1 MFVLMKNFLYGTISP
16 ESIISLFSQAP
27 VGLALLIG
35 EDFVIENAN
44 TQILQFW
51 QKDSR
56 VIGLPILEALPE
68 IADQEFP
75 KILRKV
81 YKTGKTYK
89 GSKTKAL
96 LERDGLLHT
105 FYFDFIYAPIF
116 SEGVITGTS
125 VVAIDVTETV
135 LSERKLQESELLFKE
150 LTEISDHSTALYK
163 GEDLVIEFANDQMIK
178 TWGKTKAVIG
188 KKLEEALPELEGQP
202 FIDILKNI
210 FRTGEPYIA
219 TEDPVDLEVDG
230 RLQTFYYSFSYRP
243 LRDASGKVYAIWN
256 SATDVTEL
264 VQARIQAQNA
274 VKEYRDL
281 AEAMPHIVW
290 TTDLEGKLVYY
301 NNNLTNFLNLKKEDI
316 DSFDFSTVI
325 HPEDLIRFKGVWE
338 KSTKEQKFFEME
350 FRLYNPEKDDFVWF
364 VNRATPILD
373 EDGNLIR
380 WIGTSTNIDEFK
392 TLSAQKDT
400 FLGIASHE
408 LKTPL
413 TSLKLYAQVLERML
427 RKTGDDKNAE
437 FAKKM
442 DVQIVKLTSLIGDLL
457 DVTKINS
464 GKIYLNEDVFDFE
477 KLVVEVVED
486 QQMSTAYKIE
496 LHSKPV
502 GMVFAD
508 RDRIAQVITNLISN
522 AIKYSPKADRIVV
535 TLTDT
540 ENYVELSV
548 QDFGIGMAADKKDKV
563 FEQYYRVS
571 GDEQSTFPG
580 LGLGLYISSQ
590 IVERSHGKISVKST
604 LDYGSTFCF
613 SLPKVNS

>member
-1 MFVLMKNFLYGTISP
+1 MFVLMKNFLSGTISP

-125 VVAIDVTETV
+125 VVAIDVTEAV
-135 LSERKLQESELLFKE
+135 LSERKLQENELLFKE
-150 LTEISDHSTALYK
+150 LTEISDHSTALYR

-210 FRTGEPYIA
+210 LRTGESYIA
-219 TEDPVDLEVDG
+219 KEDPVDLEVDG

-256 SATDVTEL
+256 SATNVTEL

-290 TTDLEGKLVYY
+290 TTDLEGKLEYY
-301 NNNLTNFLNLKKEDI
+301 NNNLTNFLN
-316 DSFDFSTVI
+316 
-325 HPEDLIRFKGVWE
+325 
-338 KSTKEQKFFEME
+338 
-350 FRLYNPEKDDFVWF
+350 
-364 VNRATPILD
+364 
-373 EDGNLIR
+373 
-380 WIGTSTNIDEFK
+380 
-392 TLSAQKDT
+392 
-400 FLGIASHE
+400 
-408 LKTPL
+408 
-413 TSLKLYAQVLERML
+413 
-427 RKTGDDKNAE
+427 
-437 FAKKM
+437 
-442 DVQIVKLTSLIGDLL
+442 
-457 DVTKINS
+457 
-464 GKIYLNEDVFDFE
+464 
-477 KLVVEVVED
+477 
-486 QQMSTAYKIE
+486 
-496 LHSKPV
+496 
-502 GMVFAD
+502 
-508 RDRIAQVITNLISN
+508 
-522 AIKYSPKADRIVV
+522 
-535 TLTDT
+535 
-540 ENYVELSV
+540 
-548 QDFGIGMAADKKDKV
+548 
-563 FEQYYRVS
+563 
-571 GDEQSTFPG
+571 
-580 LGLGLYISSQ
+580 
-590 IVERSHGKISVKST
+590 
-604 LDYGSTFCF
+604 
-613 SLPKVNS
+613 

>member
-1 MFVLMKNFLYGTISP
+1 MFVLMKNFLNGTISP

-27 VGLALLIG
+27 VGLALLMG

-51 QKDSR
+51 QKDSQ

-75 KILRKV
+75 KILKKV

-105 FYFDFIYAPIF
+105 FYFDFIFAPIF

-125 VVAIDVTETV
+125 VVAIDVTEAV
-135 LSERKLQESELLFKE
+135 LSERKLQENELLFKE
-150 LTEISDHSTALYK
+150 LMEISDHSTALYR

-178 TWGKTKAVIG
+178 TWGKTRAVIG

-210 FRTGEPYIA
+210 FRTGESYIA
-219 TEDPVDLEVDG
+219 KEDPVDLEVDG

-243 LRDASGKVYAIWN
+243 LRDASGKVYAVWN

-274 VKEYRDL
+274 VREYRDL

-301 NNNLTNFLNLKKEDI
+301 NNSLTNFLNLKEEDI

-325 HPEDLIRFKGVWE
+325 HPEDLIRFKEVWE

-350 FRLYNPEKDDFVWF
+350 FRLYNPEKNDFVWF
-364 VNRATPILD
+364 LNRATPILD

-427 RKTGDDKNAE
+427 RKTGDGKNAE

-486 QQMSTAYKIE
+486 QQMSTAYKID
-496 LHSKPV
+496 LHAKPV

-522 AIKYSPKADRIVV
+522 AIKYSPKADSIVV
-535 TLTDT
+535 TVTDT

-590 IVERSHGKISVKST
+590 IVERSHGKISVEST
-604 LDYGSTFCF
+604 LGYGSTFCF
-613 SLPKVNS
+613 SLPKVKS

>member
-1 MFVLMKNFLYGTISP
+1 MFVLMKNFLNGTISP
-16 ESIISLFSQAP
+16 KSIISLFSQAP

-56 VIGLPILEALPE
+56 VIGLPLLEALPE

-75 KILRKV
+75 KILKKV

-125 VVAIDVTETV
+125 VVAIDVTEAV
-135 LSERKLQESELLFKE
+135 LSERKLQENELLFKE

-163 GEDLVIEFANDQMIK
+163 GEDLVIEFANDKMIK

-230 RLQTFYYSFSYRP
+230 KLQTFYYSFSYRP
-243 LRDASGKVYAIWN
+243 LRDANGKVYAIWN

-274 VKEYRDL
+274 VREYRDL

-290 TTDLEGKLVYY
+290 TTDLEGKLEYY
-301 NNNLTNFLNLKKEDI
+301 NNNLTNFLNLKQEDI
-316 DSFDFSTVI
+316 HSFDFSTVI

-486 QQMSTAYKIE
+486 QQMSTAYKID
-496 LHSKPV
+496 LHAKPV

-522 AIKYSPKADRIVV
+522 AIKYSPKADSILV
-535 TLTDT
+535 TVTDT

-548 QDFGIGMAADKKDKV
+548 RDFGIGMAADKINRV
-563 FEQYYRVS
+563 FEQYYRVT

-590 IVERSHGKISVKST
+590 IVERSHGRISVKSV
-604 LDYGSTFCF
+604 LDCGSTFCF